1 MLFLHPLDKI
11 RKIAQQQI
19 STNANF
25 TFDSLHA
32 ASGGMKQVLLIARRA
47 IKSISDFDQW
57 RRRCGKLSLAMAI
70 HNESEQ
76 RDGPFISVDC
86 QMLSPENIL
95 HELLG
100 SDVGPSPS
108 KFELAHNGTL
118 YLDKVEYLS
127 GKFRVFY

>member
-1 MLFLHPLDKI
+1 
-11 RKIAQQQI
+11 
-19 STNANF
+19 
-25 TFDSLHA
+25 
-32 ASGGMKQVLLIARRA
+32 
-47 IKSISDFDQW
+47 
-57 RRRCGKLSLAMAI
+57 MAI

-108 KFELAHNGTL
+108 KFELVIMAPYIWIKSNI
-118 YLDKVEYLS
+118 YQ